1 MMPLEDDDPR
11 EVGGYR
17 LLFRLGAGGMGRVYL
32 GRSADGRYVALKTV
46 HPWLASAPG
55 FRERFAREIRASQSV
70 SGRGTVKVVA
80 ADAEAATPWLASA
93 YVPGPSL
100 DEIVHEHG
108 PLPEPSVWRLLSGL
122 AGALESVH
130 GRGLIHRDVKP
141 SNVLVSQDG
150 PLLIDFG
157 IARAADETGLTGT
170 GLAVGSAGY
179 MSPEQAEGRELTAAA
194 DVFALGAVLVYA
206 VTGRGPFG
214 TGSGLELLYR
224 VVHREPDLGGVPGAP
239 AAVARDCL
247 GKRPEDRPTVA
258 ELYALAAERDTGERD
273 WLPGPVSAVIA
284 RRAEHLLNL
293 ESAEAPHAP
302 QPDPAV
308 GEGLPP
314 TKVDPHPG
322 SAPTRQ
328 GDADPQSRVVRLREW
343 VRGGGL
349 GSPALSM
356 WGLVPMLVLPLM
368 APKLRTIVRDY
379 PETPD
384 NIDFGGLSEWAQH
397 NDWFMPVPALLVL
410 ALLGLQYT
418 GARLQR
424 YSERGIRIWAAAGAV
439 YWLLWSGSVA
449 LSAAWMLGM
458 DDGLSGDAATPHTN
472 GAYIALHVCL
482 MLALGGNAIAAPFV
496 GIGAVARLNRALT
509 HEVTATYP

>member
-17 LLFRLGAGGMGRVYL
+17 LLFRLGVGGMGRVYL
-32 GRSADGRYVALKTV
+32 GRSADGRYVALKMV
-46 HPWLASAPG
+46 HPWLASVPG

-70 SGRGTVKVVA
+70 SGRGLVKVVA
-80 ADAEAATPWLASA
+80 ADAEAPTPWLASA

-100 DEIVHEHG
+100 AEIVHEHG
-108 PLPEPSVWRLLSGL
+108 PLPEASVWRLLSGL
-122 AGALESVH
+122 AHALDSVH

-141 SNVLVSQDG
+141 ANVLVSQDG

-179 MSPEQAEGRELTAAA
+179 MSPEQAEGREVTSAA
-194 DVFALGAVLVYA
+194 DVFALGAVLAYA
-206 VTGRGPFG
+206 ATGRGPFG
-214 TGSGLELLYR
+214 TGSGPELLYR
-224 VVHREPDLGGVPGAP
+224 VVHREPDLGGMPEAL

-247 GKRPEDRPTVA
+247 GKRPEDRPTAA
-258 ELYALAAERDTGERD
+258 ELGALAAEREAGERD
-273 WLPGPVSAVIA
+273 WLPGAVNAVIA
-284 RRAEHLLNL
+284 RRAEHLFNL
-293 ESAEAPHAP
+293 DSADVPQAP
-302 QPDPAV
+302 QPDPATV
-308 GEGLPP
+308 RVLPP

-322 SAPTRQ
+322 SGPIRQ
-328 GDADPQSRVVRLREW
+328 GDAGPDSRAVRLSTW
-343 VRGGGL
+343 VRDGAL
-349 GSPALSM
+349 GSPGLSM
-356 WGLVPMLVLPLM
+356 WGLVPMLVLLPM

-397 NDWFMPVPALLVL
+397 NDWFMPVPVLLVL

-424 YSERGIRIWAAAGAV
+424 YSGRAIRIWAAVTAV
-439 YWLLWSGSVA
+439 YWLLWSGAVA
-449 LSAAWMLGM
+449 LSTAWYLGM

-472 GAYIALHVCL
+472 GAFIALHICVG
-482 MLALGGNAIAAPFV
+482 LALFGNALAAPFV
-496 GIGAVARLNRALT
+496 GIGAVTRLNRVLT
-509 HEVTATYP
+509 DEVTATHP

>member
-32 GRSADGRYVALKTV
+32 GRSAGGRYVALKTV

-70 SGRGTVKVVA
+70 SGRGTVQVVA

-93 YVPGPSL
+93 YVPGPAL

-122 AGALESVH
+122 AGALGSVH

-179 MSPEQAEGRELTAAA
+179 MSPEQAEGQELTSAA
-194 DVFALGAVLVYA
+194 DVFALGAVLAYA
-206 VTGRGPFG
+206 ATGRGPFG
-214 TGSGLELLYR
+214 TGSGPELLYR
-224 VVHREPDLGGVPGAP
+224 VVHREPDLGGVPGAL

-293 ESAEAPHAP
+293 ESAEAPHVPEAE
-302 QPDPAV
+302 PAAGGV
-308 GEGLPP
+308 LPP

-322 SAPTRQ
+322 SDPTRQ

-349 GSPALSM
+349 GRPALSM

-368 APKLRTIVRDY
+368 ASKLRTIVRDY

-384 NIDFGGLSEWAQH
+384 NIDFGGLSAWAQH
-397 NDWFMPVPALLVL
+397 NDWFMPVPVLLVL
-410 ALLGLQYT
+410 GLLGLQYT

-424 YSERGIRIWAAAGAV
+424 YSERGVRLWAAAGAV
-439 YWLLWSGSVA
+439 YWLVWSGSVA
-449 LSAAWMLGM
+449 LSVAWMLGM
-458 DDGLSGDAATPHTN
+458 DDGLSGDAATPHTS
-472 GAYIALHVCL
+472 GAFIALHVCV
-482 MLALGGNAIAAPFV
+482 MLALCGNAIAAPFV

-509 HEVTATYP
+509 HEVT